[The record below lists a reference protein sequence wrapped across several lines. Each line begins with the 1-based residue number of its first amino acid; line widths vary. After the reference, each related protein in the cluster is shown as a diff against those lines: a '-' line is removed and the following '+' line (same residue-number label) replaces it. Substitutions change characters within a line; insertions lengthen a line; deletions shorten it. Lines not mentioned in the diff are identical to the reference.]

1 MSPEISLNG
10 YDKFF
15 KQTILILNSTIKS
28 FPHKT
33 EKYIKMQLL
42 HREFYKRNNVIQ
54 IVMKI
59 IGKLQP
65 TQNLNNKTAMAAAS
79 AL

>member
-15 KQTILILNSTIKS
+15 KQTILILNSTIKC

-42 HREFYKRNNVIQ
+42 HREFYQRNNVVQ
-54 IVMKI
+54 IVKEL
-59 IGKLQP
+59 IGKLP
-65 TQNLNNKTAMAAAS
+65 ATQNLNNKTAMAAAS